1 MCVSMC
7 EGVQVCLCVCVSGH
21 VVCGVCVRLS
31 MQVSLFAMS
40 VCE

>member
-1 MCVSMC
+1 MCVS
-7 EGVQVCLCVCVSGH
+7 GQ
-21 VVCGVCVRLS
+21 VVCGVCVCVHLS